1 MNNANNIVLTKIEEI
16 LKQANLESALSL
28 EALQQVV
35 KLKEDFI
42 KNETKIEELKKEVSN
57 LTEKNRN
64 LETKNS
70 EQEKVINEF
79 KAREKTLKDGEIK
92 LLEENFKLKY
102 FQSRGDEM
110 KEILGMALRNT
121 EIRRDMFKNSN
132 INTTSSDYNKNSNE
146 VHNSSE
152 SITESAK

>member
-1 MNNANNIVLTKIEEI
+1 MNNQILTKIEEI

-35 KLKEDFI
+35 KLKEDFV
-42 KNETKIEELKKEVSN
+42 KNETKIEELKNENSKLN
-57 LTEKNRN
+57 EKIRN

-70 EQEKVINEF
+70 EQEKALNEF
-79 KAREKTLKDGEIK
+79 KSREKTLKEGEIK

-102 FQSRGDEM
+102 FQARGDEM

-121 EIRRDMFKNSN
+121 EVRKMMFNNSN
-132 INTTSSDYNKNSNE
+132 TTGHTDPYNTNTN
-146 VHNSSE
+146 VVVSE
-152 SITESAK
+152 NVTETVN

>member
-1 MNNANNIVLTKIEEI
+1 MNNQVITKIEEI
-16 LKQANLESALSL
+16 LKQANLESTLSL

-35 KLKEDFI
+35 KLKEDFV
-42 KNETKIEELKKEVSN
+42 KNETKIEELKNENSKLN
-57 LTEKNRN
+57 EKVRN

-70 EQEKVINEF
+70 EQEKALNEF
-79 KAREKTLKDGEIK
+79 KAREKTLKEGEIK

-121 EIRRDMFKNSN
+121 EVRKMMFNNSN
-132 INTTSSDYNKNSNE
+132 TTGHTDPYNTNTN
-146 VHNSSE
+146 VVVSE
-152 SITESAK
+152 NVTETVN